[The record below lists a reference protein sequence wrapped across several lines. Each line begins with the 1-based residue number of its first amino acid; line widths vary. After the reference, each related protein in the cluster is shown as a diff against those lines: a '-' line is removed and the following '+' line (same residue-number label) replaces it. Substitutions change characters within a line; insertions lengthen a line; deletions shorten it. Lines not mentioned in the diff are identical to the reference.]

1 MLVRKEEFE
10 QKNNA
15 KYTQLINQKSKIEN
29 EMSVYEEY
37 DDKRELYQKEN
48 DTLTEIRNQVLE
60 LKKQNEEYLL
70 SREKTEEKL
79 HELKDIE
86 IVFSQYENDKE
97 KILKNT
103 DEISQL
109 QKTLK
114 MYLTENDSLKNIEN
128 DYSAKYIE
136 WKMQERHLS
145 R

>member
-128 DYSAKYIE
+128 DYSC
-136 WKMQERHLS
+136 
-145 R
+145 

>member
-1 MLVRKEEFE
+1 MSVRKEEFE

-15 KYTQLINQKSKIEN
+15 KYTQLLNQKSKIES

-70 SREKTEEKL
+70 LREKTEEKL

-103 DEISQL
+103 DEILQL

-128 DYSAKYIE
+128 DYGA
-136 WKMQERHLS
+136 
-145 R
+145 